1 MPPSVSHALRR
12 APAVSSA
19 TRGGPRPSG
28 GRGHRPRHPRAAHEA
43 GRPAAP
49 TARAPGL
56 EPDGGPT
63 WLIRL
68 HRRSL
73 FHLLLLGGT
82 GGERARVALD
92 FHRAS
97 LLGRG
102 PFVRVR
108 GDQDEER
115 LQSALQCALSAV
127 KCERPDSPLRQSLGG
142 TLFVDRVSRL
152 SLVTQNLMLRF
163 LDGLTTPASAPRAW
177 AGRLAVGSPEPLE
190 SAVATGRFLPALYD
204 LLDKIRV
211 ELHPGPAAG
220 VR

>member
-1 MPPSVSHALRR
+1 MDGDTGASVPTPARLGPPVADGAL
-12 APAVSSA
+12 
-19 TRGGPRPSG
+19 
-28 GRGHRPRHPRAAHEA
+28 
-43 GRPAAP
+43 
-49 TARAPGL
+49 
-56 EPDGGPT
+56 T

-82 GGERARVALD
+82 GAQRARVALD
-92 FHRAS
+92 FHRNS

-108 GDQDEER
+108 GDRDEER
-115 LQSALQCALSAV
+115 LQCALQCALSAV
-127 KCERPDSPLRQSLGG
+127 KCERPDSPLRESLGG

-152 SLVTQNLMLRF
+152 SLATQNLLLRF
-163 LDGLTTPASAPRAW
+163 LDSLPALSCAPRAW
-177 AGRLAVGSPEPLE
+177 AGRLAVGSAEPLE
-190 SAVATGRFLPALYD
+190 RAVATGRFLLALYD

-211 ELHPGPAAG
+211 ELRPPAG